1 MPNSELMT
9 ASDTALVK
17 RQLRAQTEHAVELG
31 GFGVPLMAIPTSALV
46 RMPPGSESKTH
57 QIWFGSDRFEQ
68 MAFFLG
74 KTWLGPN
81 PPTARL

>member
-1 MPNSELMT
+1 MA
-9 ASDTALVK
+9 ASDTAPVK
-17 RQLRAQTEHAVELG
+17 SQLRAQTQRAVELG
-31 GFGVPLMAIPTSALV
+31 GFGVPLIAIPTSAFV
-46 RMPPGSESKTH
+46 RTPPGSNNKAH

-74 KTWLGPN
+74 KTWMGPN